1 MRIAVSLLA
10 GLVTLWATAQLEVP
24 VHVEMNGSNAQD
36 RQITGLSA
44 PQSADAGVSADAV
57 RNNAV
62 SFCTVNGTLVLVGA
76 LVPAPASYTAGML
89 VTIYPSEANAPAA
102 QLALNGLGPEPI
114 VKAGGLPLDSADL
127 APGVPH
133 RLVFDG
139 TQFRLLSS
147 SYLPCPQ
154 GFHVAGREYC
164 IEDSVRTPL
173 AFDDAMEACVGI
185 GARLCT
191 FAEWIH
197 ACQADPGF
205 IGTVLDYEW
214 VDHAAN
220 NASNAKRVGRGSDG
234 NSPDDLGINCRHGHH
249 SLWSSLTGFRC
260 CKTR

>member
-1 MRIAVSLLA
+1 MRFGASLLA
-10 GLVTLWATAQLEVP
+10 GCAALLATAQLEVP
-24 VHVEMNGSNAQD
+24 VRIVLNAPEVQD
-36 RQITGLSA
+36 RQITGLAA

-57 RNNAV
+57 RENAV
-62 SFCTVNGTLVLVGA
+62 SFCTVNGTLVLAGS
-76 LVPAPASYTAGML
+76 LVPAPSGYTTGML
-89 VTIYPSEANAPAA
+89 VTIYPTEANASGA
-102 QLALNGLGPEPI
+102 QLDLNGTGPAPI
-114 VKAGGLPLDSADL
+114 VKAGGLPVDSADL

-133 RLVFDG
+133 RLVYDG
-139 TQFRLLSS
+139 VQFRLLSS

-173 AFDDAMEACVGI
+173 SFPDAMEACVGI

-220 NASNAKRVGRGSDG
+220 NQSNAKRVGRGSDG
-234 NSPDDLGINCRHGHH
+234 NLPDDQGINCRHGHH
-249 SLWSSLTGFRC
+249 SLWSNLTGFRC